1 MVREPPSAPNPVF
14 HNSASRGRGTPRRGR
29 PGTPVP
35 KRASEKGP
43 RTNQGGIPRAAP
55 EKAQKG
61 GRPRGQSPP
70 TTRAPP
76 PKGQEEEGEK
86 YIIQRRQIHP
96 DSQTSNSDRRKR
108 STKRP
113 NYKGDQAKARAAW
126 LDPVKRGIKESLRL
140 GGVIWTCNLQGFPH
154 VGFMGNMASDQTTR
168 VPGGSPKRREFSSK
182 ALRVPV
188 KLARSARIPPWENLP
203 GHRRTAS

>member
-1 MVREPPSAPNPVF
+1 MVREPLRPQPGFQELGIKGQGNP
-14 HNSASRGRGTPRRGR
+14 PRGR
-29 PGTPVP
+29 PGWTPV
-35 KRASEKGP
+35 
-43 RTNQGGIPRAAP
+43 
-55 EKAQKG
+55 QKG
-61 GRPRGQSPP
+61 APKKDPKLIRAVWRE
-70 TTRAPP
+70 APP
-76 PKGQEEEGEK
+76 KKPILKVVPGAKPPPPREGK
-86 YIIQRRQIHP
+86 KRKAKSISYNVGKSTQIHRP
-96 DSQTSNSDRRKR
+96 AIATDEKEA
-108 STKRP
+108 STRP

-154 VGFMGNMASDQTTR
+154 VGFMGNMASDQTGR

>member
-1 MVREPPSAPNPVF
+1 MGLKGKGKADTGQGPQDFGEGKQTGPVK
-14 HNSASRGRGTPRRGR
+14 HT
-29 PGTPVP
+29 

-61 GRPRGQSPP
+61 GRPRGQSP

-108 STKRP
+108 STKRQ

-126 LDPVKRGIKESLRL
+126 SDPVKRGIKESLRL
-140 GGVIWTCNLQGFPH
+140 GG
-154 VGFMGNMASDQTTR
+154 
-168 VPGGSPKRREFSSK
+168 
-182 ALRVPV
+182 
-188 KLARSARIPPWENLP
+188 
-203 GHRRTAS
+203 